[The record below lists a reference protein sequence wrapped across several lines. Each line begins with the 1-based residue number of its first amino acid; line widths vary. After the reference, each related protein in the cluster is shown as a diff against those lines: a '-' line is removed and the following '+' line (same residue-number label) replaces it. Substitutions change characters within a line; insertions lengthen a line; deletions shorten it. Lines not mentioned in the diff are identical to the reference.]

1 MLLVIDAGN
10 TNVVAAVHDGTE
22 WRGIWRIATLSERTS
37 DEYAVWLLALFSH
50 ARLKPSDI
58 DVAVL
63 GTVVP
68 AALYH
73 LRRLVRE
80 WFSVE
85 PLVARAELDWGFPIR
100 ADNPDEV
107 GVDRLLNTL
116 AAHQLYH
123 GPLIA
128 IDFGTATTFD
138 VVGADGAYEG
148 GVIAPGINLSI
159 EALHRSA
166 AQLPRIGVG
175 RPQSV
180 IGRSTFAA
188 MRSGIYWGYI
198 ALVEG
203 LVARIRAET
212 GSSSLRVIGT
222 GGLAPLFAEGTT
234 VIESVNLELTL
245 HGLRLLAERNARPP
259 LRKNRRL
266 SRQGAR

>member
-10 TNVVAAVHDGTE
+10 TNVVAAVHDGSG
-22 WRGIWRIATLSERTS
+22 WRGIWRIATMPERTS
-37 DEYAVWLLALFSH
+37 DEYAVWLLALLSH
-50 ARLKPSDI
+50 AQLKPADI
-58 DVAVL
+58 DAAVI

-73 LRRLVRE
+73 LRRLSRE

-85 PLVARAELDWGFPIR
+85 PLVAHAGLDWGFAIR
-100 ADNPDEV
+100 VENPGEV
-107 GVDRLLNTL
+107 GADRLLNTL

-123 GPLIA
+123 GPLVA

-138 VVGADGAYEG
+138 VVGADGDYEG

-180 IGRSTFAA
+180 IGHSTFGA

-203 LVARIRAET
+203 LVAKIRAEA
-212 GSSSLRVIGT
+212 GARLRIVAT
-222 GGLAPLFAEGTT
+222 GGLAPLFSEGTT
-234 VIESVNLELTL
+234 VIESVDLELTL
-245 HGLRLLAERNARPP
+245 HGLRLLAERNAAPR
-259 LRKNRRL
+259 
-266 SRQGAR
+266 SRQGHMTRRGPR